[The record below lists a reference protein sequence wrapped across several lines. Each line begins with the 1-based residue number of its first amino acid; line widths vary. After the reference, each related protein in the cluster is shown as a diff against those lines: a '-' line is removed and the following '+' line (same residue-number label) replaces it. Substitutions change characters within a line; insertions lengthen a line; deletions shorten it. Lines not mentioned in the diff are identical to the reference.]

1 MNNIIISNSCIG
13 QLIMKN
19 KNILPYNNPFIC
31 SLIPNDIDYIKLVN
45 NFEHY
50 ISLSAKL
57 GEAKKNSLFATQNK
71 NIYYIHPKIKTPY
84 PVIYLGD
91 IEIHF
96 IHENNESDC
105 LNKFNYRMERMKEII
120 KNEKYKIIFT
130 LSFGEFFNDH
140 TDIQKNINQYF
151 SNNTNNKLIIDKYF
165 IGPLE
170 YNNGNANY
178 ITIDKWKNIKLTRN
192 SSHVYF
198 FNDQPFSR
206 NVFLNNIKF
215 I

>member
-71 NIYYIHPKIKTPY
+71 NIYYTTQIHLVDYIN
-84 PVIYLGD
+84 
-91 IEIHF
+91 
-96 IHENNESDC
+96 ENNESDC